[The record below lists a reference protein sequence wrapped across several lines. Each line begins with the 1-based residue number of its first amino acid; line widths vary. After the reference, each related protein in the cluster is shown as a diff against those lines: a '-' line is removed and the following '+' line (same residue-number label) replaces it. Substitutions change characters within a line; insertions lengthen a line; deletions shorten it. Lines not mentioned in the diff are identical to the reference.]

1 MTHDHHH
8 EAGHA
13 HAHGA
18 PSTGRAFAVGIGLNA
33 TFVTIEAVYGVLS
46 GSMALVADAA
56 HNLSDVLGLFLAWGA
71 VVLARRKPSKRR
83 TYGLRRSTVLAALAN
98 AVLLLAAVGAVA
110 WEAVGRL
117 RSPRPVEGLTVAA
130 VAAIGV
136 VINGASALLFA
147 KSQQGD
153 ANIKAAFLHLAA
165 DAGVSLGVV
174 ITGLVLRETGWS
186 WLDPAVSLAVS
197 AVILVGTWGLLK
209 DAANLALDAVPGHID
224 PEEVRSF
231 LARIPG
237 VEDVHDLHIWA
248 MSTTEVALT
257 VHLIVPPAA
266 YHPAFL
272 RDVARELHDRFRI
285 EHATLQVEV
294 PGAPGPCRLA
304 SEESV

>member
-13 HAHGA
+13 HAHGS

-110 WEAVGRL
+110 WEAVRRL

-136 VINGASALLFA
+136 AINGASALLFA
-147 KSQQGD
+147 KSQKGD

-165 DAGVSLGVV
+165 DAGVSLGGVRIKALSGAERAHVV
-174 ITGLVLRETGWS
+174 
-186 WLDPAVSLAVS
+186 
-197 AVILVGTWGLLK
+197 
-209 DAANLALDAVPGHID
+209 
-224 PEEVRSF
+224 PEMR
-231 LARIPG
+231 
-237 VEDVHDLHIWA
+237 
-248 MSTTEVALT
+248 
-257 VHLIVPPAA
+257 
-266 YHPAFL
+266 
-272 RDVARELHDRFRI
+272 
-285 EHATLQVEV
+285 Q
-294 PGAPGPCRLA
+294 
-304 SEESV
+304 